1 MPEEKAIFRCFLLP
15 ALTCNAMAHLREW
28 AKIIHFL
35 VSDIGHEKNKSLSVY
50 KILNTASQRC
60 HVLLLTACSMVAAI
74 NSKQESKELYSGS
87 NQVEIF
93 HWQRLNEFERTVSA
107 HLGFSTFLQSIACNL
122 PHKTFIIE
130 RVFSI

>member
-1 MPEEKAIFRCFLLP
+1 
-15 ALTCNAMAHLREW
+15 MAHLREW

-35 VSDIGHEKNKSLSVY
+35 VSDIGHEKNKSLSAY

-60 HVLLLTACSMVAAI
+60 HVLLLTACSTVAAI

>member
-35 VSDIGHEKNKSLSVY
+35 VSDIGHEKNKSLSAY

-60 HVLLLTACSMVAAI
+60 HVLLLTACSTVAAI